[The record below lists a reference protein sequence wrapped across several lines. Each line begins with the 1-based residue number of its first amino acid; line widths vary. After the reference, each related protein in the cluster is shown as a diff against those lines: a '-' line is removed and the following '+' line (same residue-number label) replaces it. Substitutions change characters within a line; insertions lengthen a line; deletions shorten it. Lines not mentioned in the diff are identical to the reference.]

1 MESIDGV
8 VSANCVIP
16 FELGQTVGRMT
27 DGRGD

>member
-1 MESIDGV
+1 MEPIDGLL
-8 VSANCVIP
+8 SASCVIP